1 MCKIHQINI
10 HHILI
15 QFKNRGY
22 YTCST
27 IQLNIGFYIEKIID
41 RKARKLRYH
50 PNTTNVKMRTK
61 TVGNIPI
68 ICAQLVLL

>member
-1 MCKIHQINI
+1 MQNTSNKYTSYIDSVQ
-10 HHILI
+10 
-15 QFKNRGY
+15 NRGY

-27 IQLNIGFYIEKIID
+27 IQLNIGFYIQKIID

-68 ICAQLVLL
+68 ICPQLVLL